1 MNNLPHIPIL
11 RLGQT
16 YRSVNT
22 RQIKDLGTGEVVAE
36 MSVGNAGL
44 LRHDAHKFADAKAA
58 LDAIPCEDL
67 IAMSAKAGE
76 LFMTADL
83 PLGDGV
89 QSPEDYIGQLS
100 RTSGLPYSLVRANM
114 AKVHEALTHL
124 RDIVRGLTRGI
135 PPEVID
141 NGWGEVGNTA
151 VSFYPTTEALGMV
164 MPSNSPGVNAL
175 WLPSIAFKTP
185 VILKPGSDE
194 PWTPYRVVQAMIAA
208 GVPEQ
213 AFGFYPTD
221 HEGAAVVMD
230 VCDRSI
236 IFGGEATMKQ
246 YGGDERVEVH
256 GPGWSKVII
265 GQDCINDWP
274 NYVDVIVKSITANSG
289 RSCINASTIVV
300 PSPRKGQGK
309 GRELAQAIAE
319 KLALIAPLPNDH
331 PNAQLSALASP
342 KAAEWADSQITN
354 GLKEPGVTDLTEAVR
369 GGTPRLTTFEG
380 RTYLLP
386 TLVHCESW
394 GHALCNTE
402 FMFPFASVVE
412 VPQDEML
419 DTIGGTLVV
428 SAITQDKALTNA
440 LLRCKDIQRLNL
452 GPAPT
457 SSAQWD
463 QPHEGNLFEFLYQ
476 RRAIH
481 MVGAASGA
489 TSGITSGG
497 GVGV

>member
-1 MNNLPHIPIL
+1 MTHLPHIPIL
-11 RLGQT
+11 RLGTT

-22 RQIKDLGTGEVVAE
+22 RAIKDLATGETVAE

-44 LRHDAHKFADAKAA
+44 LKRDAHKFAQAKSA
-58 LDAIPCEDL
+58 LEAIPCEDL

-76 LFMTADL
+76 LFMTAEL
-83 PLGDGV
+83 PLGDTT
-89 QSPEDYIGQLS
+89 QTADDYIQQLS
-100 RTSGLPYSLVRANM
+100 RTSGLPHSLVRANM
-114 AKVHEALTHL
+114 AKVHDGLTNL
-124 RDIVRGLTRGI
+124 DAIVRGLTRGV
-135 PPEVID
+135 PTDVID
-141 NGWGEVGNTA
+141 AGYGEVNGTP
-151 VSFYPTTEALGMV
+151 VSFYPTTESLGMV

-208 GVPEQ
+208 GIPEE

-221 HEGAAVVMD
+221 HEGSAVVMD

-265 GQDCINDWP
+265 GEDEIENWP
-274 NYVDVIVKSITANSG
+274 KYIDIIVQSIAANSG
-289 RSCINASTIVV
+289 RSCINASTIIV
-300 PSPRKGQGK
+300 PRHG
-309 GRELAQAIAE
+309 EAIAQAIAE
-319 KLALIAPLPNDH
+319 KMAQIAPLPNDD
-331 PNAQLSALASP
+331 PNAKLSALANP
-342 KAAEWADSQITN
+342 KVAEWADSQITN
-354 GLKEPGVTDLTEAVR
+354 GLQSPGAVDLTEAAR
-369 GGTPRLTTFEG
+369 GGMPRLSTFEG
-380 RTYLLP
+380 RTYVLP

-394 GHALCNTE
+394 DHPLCNTE

-412 VPQDEML
+412 VPQSEVL

-428 SAITQDKALTNA
+428 SAITHDKAFTNE

-481 MVGAASGA
+481 MAGASG
-489 TSGITSGG
+489 
-497 GVGV
+497 